1 MCKVSPDANNTKFQD
16 RIVQFRLV
24 QLFSRRLLIG
34 MLRSVSKKCLLF
46 TKTGKLTTG
55 FAASPRKRHPTE
67 AVSTFVCVHST
78 AAGVE
83 MIEGPAMV

>member
-34 MLRSVSKKCLLF
+34 MLRSVSQ
-46 TKTGKLTTG
+46 
-55 FAASPRKRHPTE
+55 
-67 AVSTFVCVHST
+67 
-78 AAGVE
+78 E
-83 MIEGPAMV
+83 MPPLYENG